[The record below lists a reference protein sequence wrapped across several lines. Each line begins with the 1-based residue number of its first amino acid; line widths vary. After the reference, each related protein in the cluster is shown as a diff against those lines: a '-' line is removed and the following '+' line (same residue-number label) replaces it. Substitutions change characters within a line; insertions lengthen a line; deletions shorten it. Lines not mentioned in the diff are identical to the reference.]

1 MYKATSYSLEETKKF
16 AHLVLKEVL
25 NNKEKITNGGEK
37 KATVLVLKGDLG
49 SGKTAFTKCI
59 GEILDVD
66 GEITSP
72 TFSIEKRYKIHV
84 DHNSSEYKDTIET
97 CGLETLIHID
107 AFRLES
113 GKEILAIDFEE
124 TLKDPKNLICFEW
137 PEMVSDIDILPKNAP
152 IVEFE
157 FVDEN
162 TRKMYF
168 SPSQNT
174 MELQGEEDSATN

>member
-1 MYKATSYSLEETKKF
+1 M
-16 AHLVLKEVL
+16 
-25 NNKEKITNGGEK
+25 
-37 KATVLVLKGDLG
+37 
-49 SGKTAFTKCI
+49 
-59 GEILDVD
+59 
-66 GEITSP
+66 
-72 TFSIEKRYKIHV
+72 
-84 DHNSSEYKDTIET
+84 
-97 CGLETLIHID
+97 ETLIHID

-113 GKEILAIDFEE
+113 GNEILAINFEE

-137 PEMVSDIDILPKNAP
+137 PEMVSDMNILPQDAP

-174 MELQGEEDSATN
+174 MELLGEDNTETN

>member
-1 MYKATSYSLEETKKF
+1 MYKTTSYSLEETKKF
-16 AHLVLKEVL
+16 ANLVLSEVFQIR
-25 NNKEKITNGGEK
+25 KEKPEN
-37 KATVLVLKGDLG
+37 KALLLVLRGDLG

-59 GEILDVD
+59 GEILGIKD
-66 GEITSP
+66 EITSP
-72 TFSIEKRYKIHV
+72 TFTIEKRYNIKGG
-84 DHNSSEYKDTIET
+84 DRDL
-97 CGLETLIHID
+97 CGVESLIHID

-113 GKEILAIDFEE
+113 GNEILGIDFSE

-137 PEMVSDIDILPKNAP
+137 PEMVSDIDILPTNAP

-168 SPSQNT
+168 SPSPNT
-174 MELQGEEDSATN
+174 TLEEL

>member
-1 MYKATSYSLEETKKF
+1 MYKITSYSLEDTKKF
-16 AHLVLKEVL
+16 ARLVLGEVL
-25 NNKEKITNGGEK
+25 NNRVKITNGGEN

-49 SGKTAFTKCI
+49 SGKTAFTKCV
-59 GEILDVD
+59 GEILGVG

-72 TFSIEKRYKIHV
+72 TFSIEKRYKIHPE
-84 DHNSSEYKDTIET
+84 HSSFEYKEILEA
-97 CGLETLIHID
+97 CGLEILIHID

-113 GKEILAIDFEE
+113 GKEILAINFEE

-137 PEMVSDIDILPKNAP
+137 PEMVSDINILPQDAP

-174 MELQGEEDSATN
+174 MELLGEDNTATN